1 LIAHITGVEDVAAR
15 GYIGFRDEGGVSG
28 EETAKEGVEK
38 VSTQ

>member
-15 GYIGFRDEGGVSG
+15 GCIGGRDEGSVNGV
-28 EETAKEGVEK
+28 EAAKEGVEK